1 MDSFVSVNYWLGLL
15 AFLLLQGVV
24 SVEGRSIFNPGESA
38 GLVNECVCRFPP
50 TYSGNHVYTQRGDT
64 DAQNKI
70 LALLLHRSLEPIERN
85 DSLGL
90 EFANKLA
97 ELKEIEAL
105 KEDLELERELSSN
118 TLAEDKS
125 ILRKRVEPCFWK
137 YCV

>member
-1 MDSFVSVNYWLGLL
+1 MDSVVSVNYWLGLL

-24 SVEGRSIFNPGESA
+24 SVEGRSIFNPDVLPFA
-38 GLVNECVCRFPP
+38 
-50 TYSGNHVYTQRGDT
+50 TYSGNHVYPQRGDT

-70 LALLLHRSLEPIERN
+70 LALLLHKSLEPIERN
-85 DSLGL
+85 YALGL
-90 EFANKLA
+90 ELANKLE
-97 ELKEIEAL
+97 ELEEIEAL

-125 ILRKRVEPCFWK
+125 IPRKRGEPCFWK

>member
-24 SVEGRSIFNPGESA
+24 SVEGRSIFNPG
-38 GLVNECVCRFPP
+38 
-50 TYSGNHVYTQRGDT
+50 NHVYPQRGDT

-70 LALLLHRSLEPIERN
+70 LALLLHRSLEPFERS
-85 DSLGL
+85 DTLGL

-105 KEDLELERELSSN
+105 KVDLELEREISSN
-118 TLAEDKS
+118 TLAEDES
-125 ILRKRVEPCFWK
+125 IPRKRAEPCFWK